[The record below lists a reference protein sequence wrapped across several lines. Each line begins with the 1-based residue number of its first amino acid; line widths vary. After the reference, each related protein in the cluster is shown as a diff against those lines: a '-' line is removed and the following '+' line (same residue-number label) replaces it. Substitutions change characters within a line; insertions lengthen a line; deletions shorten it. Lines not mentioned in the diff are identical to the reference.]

1 MRRMLK
7 FESFDNF
14 DIEKTSD
21 HKEKMNLRRKNIET
35 LKDYFIELEDAGDLV
50 DVKFVISTNYAGD
63 HANQYKVSISSISS
77 DIEDR
82 INWKR
87 IDSKY
92 EVYWKRL
99 GRLKLRGRSNI
110 LEMILVEKIN

>member
-14 DIEKTSD
+14 NIEKTSD

-50 DVKFVISTNYAGD
+50 DVKAGD
-63 HANQYKVSISSISS
+63 QANQYKVNISSISS

-99 GRLKLRGRSNI
+99 GRLKLKGRSNI
-110 LEMILVEKIN
+110 LEMILIEKIN

>member
-14 DIEKTSD
+14 NIEKTSD

-50 DVKFVISTNYAGD
+50 DVKAGD
-63 HANQYKVSISSISS
+63 QANQYKVNISSISS

-110 LEMILVEKIN
+110 LEMILIEKIN